1 MILEEIENVLEEY
14 DVHYQINDYLPEM
27 YSWDYK
33 NLSTEF
39 SSECL
44 NILMDKFKDTF
55 KQVIAKNKFYGG
67 SDAGYYAEKLGVPTI
82 ILVQVVYNRLINQM
96 NGSILKVLWIILR
109 FYRNG

>member
-55 KQVIAKNKFYGG
+55 KQVIAK
-67 SDAGYYAEKLGVPTI
+67 
-82 ILVQVVYNRLINQM
+82 INFM
-96 NGSILKVLWIILR
+96 VAPMLAIMPKN
-109 FYRNG
+109 